1 MEKAVQIT
9 LIVVLAIIVL
19 AGLGA
24 FLFLQAKKQSST
36 ISVDGL
42 ATIKAMPDLVAIY
55 FRAETNGT
63 TASEAREKNAEI
75 VDKAIKSLI
84 AIGIPEEKIQTLDF
98 NIYADYDWI
107 DGRQELR
114 GYKAIHSFKV
124 ELSSEKMD
132 KAGAAI
138 DAAVDAGVLVEH
150 IDFEL
155 STEKQNEYKA
165 IAMSQASQDARTKA
179 EAIASGLGKK
189 IGKVVTVSA
198 LDFGYYPW
206 PIYRAETF
214 NAKEAKAALTTIK
227 PAEKEISARVSVT
240 FEIS

>member
-24 FLFLQAKKQSST
+24 FLLLQAKKQST

-55 FRAETNGT
+55 FRVETNGT

-75 VDKAIKSLI
+75 VDKAIKSLV

-138 DAAVDAGVLVEH
+138 DAAVDAGALVEH

-240 FEIS
+240 FEIV